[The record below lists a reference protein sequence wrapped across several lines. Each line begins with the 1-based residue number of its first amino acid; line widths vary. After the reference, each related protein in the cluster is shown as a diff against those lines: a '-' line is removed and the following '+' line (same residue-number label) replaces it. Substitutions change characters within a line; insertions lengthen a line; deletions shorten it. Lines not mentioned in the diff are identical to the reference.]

1 MARNY
6 GFWRK
11 TPTWTYCTADEYG
24 VMLHAAL
31 LKGLSHEMDLAF
43 DDLYG

>member
-6 GFWRK
+6 GFWQK
-11 TPTWTYCTADEYG
+11 KPTCPPADDYG
-24 VMLHAAL
+24 VMLHKAL
-31 LKGLSHEMDLAF
+31 SKGLSHEMDLAF

>member
-11 TPTWTYCTADEYG
+11 TPTGSTADDYG

-31 LKGLSHEMDLAF
+31 SKGLSHEMDLAF